1 MSLLFLVVDLAWVV
15 KPEIREVT
23 WMIFFPSTL
32 RAARCSIAYT
42 KKEKKKEVT
51 LVQTTDKRHSHQ

>member
-42 KKEKKKEVT
+42 KKEVT
-51 LVQTTDKRHSHQ
+51 LVQTTDKRHSHK